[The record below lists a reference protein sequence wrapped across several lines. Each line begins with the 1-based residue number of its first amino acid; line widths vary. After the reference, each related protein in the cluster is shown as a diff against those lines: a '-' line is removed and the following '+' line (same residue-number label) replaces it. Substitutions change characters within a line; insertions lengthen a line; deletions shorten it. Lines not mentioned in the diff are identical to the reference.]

1 MRRIS
6 RLAAPALVALAAAAP
21 AIAATYESGR
31 YAGTTS
37 QINKQTGKHRK
48 ITFNA
53 DAVNGEVT
61 KIKFYAKG
69 KCSDD
74 GTSGRLHGT
83 PPERLFADVDDTG
96 HFSMVAKSPSG
107 ATTIRVSGDL
117 AGNKASG
124 TLSVKSRFNA
134 KTNEPDPNGS
144 VRCSTG
150 KVRWSAKRTT

>member
-1 MRRIS
+1 MRWTS
-6 RLAAPALVALAAAAP
+6 RLAAPALVALAVAAP
-21 AIAATYESGR
+21 AVAATFQSGSYE
-31 YAGTTS
+31 GTTS

-48 ITFNA
+48 ITFKA

-69 KCSDD
+69 TCTDG

-96 HFSMVAKSPSG
+96 HFNMVAKSPSG
-107 ATTIRVSGDL
+107 ATTVRVQGDL
-117 AGNKASG
+117 AGSKASG
-124 TLSVKSRFNA
+124 TLSVKSRFNS

-144 VRCSTG
+144 IRCSTG
-150 KVRWSAKRTT
+150 KVTWSAKRTQ